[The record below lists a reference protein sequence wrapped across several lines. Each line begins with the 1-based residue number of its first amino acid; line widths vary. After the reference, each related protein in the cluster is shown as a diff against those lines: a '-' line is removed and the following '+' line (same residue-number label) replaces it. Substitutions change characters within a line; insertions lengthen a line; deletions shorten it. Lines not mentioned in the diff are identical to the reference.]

1 MLTFS
6 FVSSSKKVWRSEK
19 SRSVRQRLLFS
30 DSILAHSSV
39 TASSTLNRFMYIT
52 ANNIGGAYTRMKANV
67 RSIKQYH
74 FLKPPVLPLVSESL
88 RRPPWP

>member
-52 ANNIGGAYTRMKANV
+52 ANNIGGAYTQMKADV
-67 RSIKQYH
+67 RIIKQYR
-74 FLKPPVLPLVSESL
+74 FLKPPVLPLMSESL